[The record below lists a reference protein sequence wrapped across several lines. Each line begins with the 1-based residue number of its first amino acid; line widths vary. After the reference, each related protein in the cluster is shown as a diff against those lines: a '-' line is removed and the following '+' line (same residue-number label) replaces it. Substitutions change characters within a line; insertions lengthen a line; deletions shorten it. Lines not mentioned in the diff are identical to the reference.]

1 MVSIKQ
7 GWLWVN
13 KGFTSLL
20 SIFDHPFATHDLGF
34 VAVRLEGSD
43 IDLDT
48 LEMSVVEE
56 REVGGTDIDRDMDW
70 YCLVFVSVAWFPLLS
85 SLPCSCLVL
94 PGI

>member
-13 KGFTSLL
+13 SGFTSLL
-20 SIFDHPFATHDLGF
+20 SILDHPFATHDLGL
-34 VAVRLEGSD
+34 VVVKLEGSD
-43 IDLDT
+43 IDLAT
-48 LEMSVVEE
+48 LEMSVAEE
-56 REVGGTDIDRDMDW
+56 RVVGGTEIDRDIAW
-70 YCLVFVSVAWFPLLS
+70 YCLLFVSFAGFLLLS